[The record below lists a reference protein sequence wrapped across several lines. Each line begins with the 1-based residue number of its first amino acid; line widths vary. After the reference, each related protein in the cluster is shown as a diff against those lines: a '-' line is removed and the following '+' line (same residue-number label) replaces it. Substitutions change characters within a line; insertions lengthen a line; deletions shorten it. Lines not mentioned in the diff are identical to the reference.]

1 MELQYKK
8 ALEKN
13 NLNVSNLPEDAQ
25 TGIAEINN
33 VLKAFNM
40 LQRKGQKPTEKAMK
54 KLRAMDKWVY
64 YEILDYLHDTDKNDD
79 DIPFDADDVKDDL
92 QNGSSDGYALNDDLK
107 DNIEPDAQGL
117 KIEAELDGLY
127 QSGKTVYSI
136 EELGEKARETYNV
149 LFDLYEDGNDNGI
162 VTSKYSL
169 LENKDKTFKL
179 KLN

>member
-1 MELQYKK
+1 
-8 ALEKN
+8 
-13 NLNVSNLPEDAQ
+13 LNVSNLPEDAQ

-92 QNGSSDGYALNDDLK
+92 AGNLKDDSNK
-107 DNIEPDAQGL
+107 DDNIEPDALGI

>member
-13 NLNVSNLPEDAQ
+13 NINVSNLPEDAQ
-25 TGIAEINN
+25 TGISEINN
-33 VLKAFNM
+33 VLRAFNM
-40 LQRKGQKPTEKAMK
+40 LEKKGQRPTEKAMK

-92 QNGSSDGYALNDDLK
+92 NIKNKDNSNQDNDDNNQT
-107 DNIEPDAQGL
+107 DSVGI

-136 EELGEKARETYNV
+136 EELNQNARETYNV
-149 LFDLYEDGNDNGI
+149 LFDLYQDGEENGV
-162 VTSKYSL
+162 VTTKYSL
-169 LENKDKTFKL
+169 IEDKDKTFKL

>member
-13 NLNVSNLPEDAQ
+13 NINVSNLPEDAQ
-25 TGIAEINN
+25 TGISEINN

-40 LQRKGQKPTEKAMK
+40 LEKKGQRPTEKAMK

-92 QNGSSDGYALNDDLK
+92 NIQNKDNSNQDNDDNNQT
-107 DNIEPDAQGL
+107 DPVGI

-136 EELGEKARETYNV
+136 EELGDKAPETYNV
-149 LFDLYEDGNDNGI
+149 LFDLYQDGEENGV
-162 VTSKYSL
+162 VTTKYSL
-169 LENKDKTFKL
+169 LEGKDKKFTL

>member
-8 ALEKN
+8 TLEKN

-25 TGIAEINN
+25 TGISEINN
-33 VLKAFNM
+33 VLRAFNM
-40 LQRKGQKPTEKAMK
+40 LEKKGQRPTEKAMK

-92 QNGSSDGYALNDDLK
+92 NIKNKDNSNQDNDDNNQA
-107 DNIEPDAQGL
+107 DPVGI

-136 EELGEKARETYNV
+136 EELDQNARETYNV
-149 LFDLYEDGNDNGI
+149 LFDLYQDGEENGV
-162 VTSKYSL
+162 VTTKYSL
-169 LENKDKTFKL
+169 IEDKDKTFKL